1 MTKEIENN
9 KVIAN
14 IIEAIEQDTAFKS
27 GEGYA
32 FSFNDENVSIMLIQT
47 DDGWL
52 PDIRCDSWQAS
63 ASSFDAAF
71 AKATPQEAFLFGACC
86 AIGEIESL
94 NK

>member
-1 MTKEIENN
+1 MKTQDIENN

-32 FSFNDENVSIMLIQT
+32 FPFKGEEISIMLIQT

-52 PDIRCDSWQAS
+52 PDIRCDSLDAP
-63 ASSFDAAF
+63 ASSFDAVF
-71 AKATPQEAFLFGACC
+71 AKPTPQDAFLFGMHC
-86 AIGEIESL
+86 L
-94 NK
+94 FDKQ